1 MENGFER
8 SPVTLAGYLRVL
20 RRRKWIVLVALV
32 IAPCAA
38 YFVASRETVR
48 YQATAEVLLGGQTV
62 STTSGSN
69 QVSLG
74 PTSSQLTVTIA
85 RLPVVAKMT
94 EARLG
99 SGTTVTPGAILG
111 QTAVGVSPDGALLWV
126 TATTGDAL
134 DAQNIANAYAH
145 AFIAYQAATQNA
157 SFAAARQSLERRLAK
172 TPAGAV
178 HDSITNAL
186 ESLEVSEALRVGG
199 SRIFQAAGPGGQ
211 LPLHTKRDT
220 AIGGAIGLVIGL
232 ALAFLFEALD
242 SRIRTSEAVEE
253 QLGLPLLAS
262 LPGHHRG
269 LIRKSRLA
277 MLDRPN
283 GPQAEALRVLRTNL
297 EFAMLSHDVQTV
309 MVTSAL
315 EQEGKSTTVANLAV
329 AFARAGRPV
338 TLIDLDL
345 RKPYVHKFFDLGDRP
360 GLTEVVLGWATLDEA
375 LAPVHVGVDSLRLRP
390 STNSDNGQIEWD
402 AEVGRPPLHVMKL
415 GPAPPDPGEFISS
428 RPLYETLQALRQR
441 SGLIL
446 IDAPPLLGIGDGL
459 ALGGKVDATIV
470 VVRMGRA
477 RRGVLSRL
485 SRLLA
490 SMPAHK
496 LGLVITDAGADET
509 YGTGEYAYR
518 RYERDPDI
526 PVYR

>member
-1 MENGFER
+1 M
-8 SPVTLAGYLRVL
+8 TLAGYLRVL

-32 IAPCAA
+32 LAPCAA
-38 YFVASRETVR
+38 YFVASREAVR
-48 YQATAEVLLGGQTV
+48 YQATAEVLLGGQSV
-62 STTSGSN
+62 TTTGGSS
-69 QVSLG
+69 QVSFG
-74 PTSSQLTVTIA
+74 PTSSQLTVTMA
-85 RLPVVAKMT
+85 RLPAVAKM
-94 EARLG
+94 AANRLG
-99 SGTTVTPGAILG
+99 ADSQVTPTAILG
-111 QTAVGVSPDGALLWV
+111 QTAVGVSPDGTLLWV
-126 TATTGDAL
+126 SATTGDAL
-134 DAQNIANAYAH
+134 DAQRIANAYAH
-145 AFIAYQAATQNA
+145 AFIAYQAANQNA
-157 SFAAARQSLERRLAK
+157 SVAAARRSLERRLTK
-172 TPAGAV
+172 TPSGAV
-178 HDSITNAL
+178 HDSISNAL
-186 ESLEVSEALRVGG
+186 ESLDVAQALRVGG
-199 SRIFQAAGPGGQ
+199 SRVFQAAGPGGE
-211 LPLHTKRDT
+211 LPSHIRRNT

-242 SRIRTSEAVEE
+242 TRIRTSDAVEE

-262 LPGHHRG
+262 LPAHHRG
-269 LIRKSRLA
+269 LIRKSKLA

-315 EQEGKSTTVANLAV
+315 EEEGKSTTVANLAL

-338 TLIDLDL
+338 VLIDLDL
-345 RKPYVHKFFDLGDRP
+345 RKPHVHKFFDLGDRP
-360 GLTEVVLGWATLDEA
+360 GLTEVALGWSTLDEA

-390 STNSDNGQIEWD
+390 TNNGENGYIEWD
-402 AEVGRPPLHVMKL
+402 ADAGRPPLHVMKL
-415 GPAPPDPGEFISS
+415 GPAPPDPGEFIGS
-428 RPLYETLQALRQR
+428 RPLHEILEALRQR
-441 SGLIL
+441 ASLIL

-470 VVRMGRA
+470 VVRMGQA
-477 RRGVLSRL
+477 RRGVLARL

-518 RYERDPDI
+518 HYERDPDI